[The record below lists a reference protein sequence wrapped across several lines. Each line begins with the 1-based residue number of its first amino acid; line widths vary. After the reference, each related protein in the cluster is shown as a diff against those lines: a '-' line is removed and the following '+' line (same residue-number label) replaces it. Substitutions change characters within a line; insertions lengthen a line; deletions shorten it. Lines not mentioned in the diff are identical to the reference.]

1 MVCIN
6 SGKACRCNECLK
18 TTEGAK
24 TDVRIAE
31 YSLDNRVVTI
41 VLAFVLLLGGLKAFQ
56 GMSRLE
62 DPEFTIKDA
71 LVITPYPGA
80 SATEVEE
87 EVTDNIELAVQQLAQ
102 LDEIESKSDRGLS
115 TLTVSI
121 KDRYDKDTLPQVWD
135 ELRRKVGD
143 AQRGLPPGAGPSII
157 VDDFG
162 DVFGVFIA
170 IYGDEYSYAELKD
183 VVDML
188 RKELLLVDDVAK
200 INTFGERRE
209 AVYIELSRDRMSQ
222 LGIPVEAIVKE
233 LRQKNIVVDAGRVKV
248 GTEFITLSPTGFFKD
263 VHEFEEL
270 LIRGDGDAQFYL
282 GDVGEI
288 RRGYVEPQDHLIRYD
303 GKSAIG
309 LGISTISGGN
319 VVTMGEALSKR
330 VKELRPRIPLGIDF
344 GVISLQSEAVEI
356 AIAGFV
362 ITLLQ
367 AVAIVVFV
375 LLFFMGLRSG
385 LLIGFI
391 LVLTIMG
398 SFIFLAP
405 MGVALERISLG
416 ALIIAL
422 GMLVDNAIVVIDGM
436 LNKLQKGIEPVQAA
450 NEVVAQSAIPLL
462 GATVIAILAFAAIGT
477 SQDASGEITRSLFQ
491 VVMVSLLLSWV
502 IAVTVTPLLGVLF
515 LKAPEVSEGDG
526 FDSGLYAGYKD
537 FLRVCIRHRWLTVAS
552 VVGLLIVSLWG
563 FSSVDRAFFPP
574 STRPQFM
581 VDLWLPQGTHI
592 NETAQKVQQ
601 IEQYVLSLEGVT
613 HVTSMVG
620 KGALRF
626 LLPYSPEKLNSA
638 YAQLLVDVETENA
651 QAAMDAVMP
660 LIDQHL
666 QTAYPDLLGYSS
678 EFQMGPGS
686 TGKIQARFQ
695 GPNADILRSLGR
707 QAAAI
712 MHSDPGAKGIRNDW
726 RQRVKVLRPII
737 SDEQANLAGVQRAD
751 VARVLMQGFQGETI
765 GVFREGDLLLPIIMR
780 ATEEQRSEVASIDH
794 LQIWSWPANRMIPL
808 RQVVS
813 EVENAVED
821 EIIFRRDR
829 KRTLTVFAD
838 PIEGSTSALFERLRP
853 QIEAIQLPRGYELE
867 WGGEY
872 EDSNSAQESLVEP
885 LPIFVAIMI
894 LITVVLFNSIRQ
906 PLVIWMCVPLAL
918 IGVTWGL
925 LGTGQPFGFMALL
938 GFLSLMGMLI
948 KNAIV
953 LIDEINL
960 QLSLGGEPV
969 TAIINSGASR
979 LRPVAMAA
987 ATTALGMIPLIF
999 DAFFVSMAITII
1011 AGLSFATVLTMVV
1024 LPVFYTI
1031 IYRIPTDATPGEE
1044 TLP

>member
-1 MVCIN
+1 M
-6 SGKACRCNECLK
+6 
-18 TTEGAK
+18 
-24 TDVRIAE
+24 
-31 YSLDNRVVTI
+31 
-41 VLAFVLLLGGLKAFQ
+41 LLGGLKAFQ

-87 EVTDNIELAVQQLAQ
+87 EVTDRIELAVQQLAQ

-115 TLTVSI
+115 TITVSI
-121 KDRYDKDTLPQVWD
+121 KDKYDGDTLPQVWD
-135 ELRRKVGD
+135 ELRRKVND
-143 AQRGLPPGAGPSII
+143 AQRGLPPGAGPSIV

-170 IYGDEYSYAELKD
+170 IYGDEYNYAELKD

-209 AVYIELSRDRMSQ
+209 AVYIELNRDLMSQ

-233 LRQKNIVVDAGRVKV
+233 LRQRNIAVDAGRVKV
-248 GTEFITLSPTGFFKD
+248 GTEFITLSPTGYFKD

-288 RRGYVEPQDHLIRYD
+288 RRGYVDPQDHLIRYD

-309 LGISTISGGN
+309 LGISTVSGGN
-319 VVTMGEALSKR
+319 VVTMGDALGKRMQELKSK
-330 VKELRPRIPLGIDF
+330 IPLGIEF
-344 GVISLQSEAVEI
+344 GIVSLQSEAVEI

-385 LLIGFI
+385 LLIGFV
-391 LVLTIMG
+391 LLLTIMG

-422 GMLVDNAIVVIDGM
+422 GMLVDNAIVIIDGM

-450 NEVVAQSAIPLL
+450 NEVVNQSAIPLL

-477 SQDASGEITRSLFQ
+477 SQDASGEITRSLFE

-515 LKAPEVSEGDG
+515 LKAPESSEGDA
-526 FDSGLYAGYKD
+526 FDSGFYAKYKA
-537 FLRVCIRHRWLTVAS
+537 FLGACIRRRWLTVAS
-552 VVGLLIVSLWG
+552 VVGLLVISLWG
-563 FSSVDRAFFPP
+563 FSFVDRAFFPP

-581 VDLWLPQGTHI
+581 VDIWLPQGTHI
-592 NETAQKVQQ
+592 DETTRKAKQ
-601 IEQYVLSLEGVT
+601 IEKFALGLEGVT

-638 YAQLLVDVETENA
+638 YAQLLVDVDVENA
-651 QAAMDAVMP
+651 PAVMEAVMP
-660 LIDQHL
+660 QIDEYL
-666 QTAYPDLLGYSS
+666 KTAHPDLLGYSS

-695 GPNADILRSLGR
+695 GPNADILRGLAS
-707 QAAAI
+707 QASVI
-712 MHSDPGAKGIRNDW
+712 MHSDPDAKGIRTDW
-726 RQRVKVLRPII
+726 RQRVKLLRPIL
-737 SDEQANLAGVQRAD
+737 SDEQANLAGVQRPD
-751 VARVLMQGFQGETI
+751 VARALIQGFQGETV
-765 GVFREGDLLLPIIMR
+765 GVFREGDLLLPIIIR

-794 LQIWSWPANRMIPL
+794 LQIWSWPAKRMIPL
-808 RQVVS
+808 SQVVS
-813 EVENAVED
+813 EIKNTVED

-838 PIEGSTSALFERLRP
+838 PIEGSSSALFNRLRP
-853 QIEAIQLPRGYELE
+853 QIEAIELPQGYELE

-872 EDSNSAQESLVEP
+872 EDSNNAQESLTAP
-885 LPIFVAIMI
+885 LPIFVSIMI
-894 LITVVLFNSIRQ
+894 LITIGLFNSIRQ
-906 PLVIWMCVPLAL
+906 PLVIWLCVPLAL

-925 LGTGQPFGFMALL
+925 LGAGQPFGFMALL

-953 LIDEINL
+953 LVDEINV
-960 QLSLGGEPV
+960 QLDLGEEPL
-969 TAIINSGASR
+969 TAIMNSGASR

-987 ATTALGMIPLIF
+987 ATTALGMIPLLF
-999 DAFFVSMAITII
+999 DAFFVSMAVTII

-1024 LPVFYTI
+1024 LPVFYVI
-1031 IYRIPTDATPGEE
+1031 IYRIPSSSAPSVEAS
-1044 TLP
+1044 P

>member
-1 MVCIN
+1 MN
-6 SGKACRCNECLK
+6 L
-18 TTEGAK
+18 
-24 TDVRIAE
+24 RITE

-41 VLAFVLLLGGLKAFQ
+41 VLAIALLLGGLKAFQ

-87 EVTDNIELAVQQLAQ
+87 EVTDRIELAVQQLAQ

-115 TLTVSI
+115 TITVSI
-121 KDRYDKDTLPQVWD
+121 KDKYDKDTLPQVWD

-143 AQRGLPPGAGPSII
+143 AQRGLPPGAGPSIV

-170 IYGDEYSYAELKD
+170 IYGDEYNYAELKD
-183 VVDML
+183 VVDLL

-209 AVYIELSRDRMSQ
+209 AVYIELNRDLISQ
-222 LGIPVEAIVKE
+222 LGIPVETIIKE
-233 LRQKNIVVDAGRVKV
+233 LRQRNIAVDAGRVKV
-248 GTEFITLSPTGFFKD
+248 GTEFVTLSPTGYFKD

-270 LIRGDGDAQFYL
+270 LIRDDGDAQFYL

-309 LGISTISGGN
+309 LGISTVSGGN
-319 VVTMGEALSKR
+319 VVTMGEALGKR
-330 VKELRPRIPLGIDF
+330 MRELKPKIPLGIEF
-344 GVISLQSEAVEI
+344 GIVSLQSEAVEI

-375 LLFFMGLRSG
+375 LLFFMGLRTG
-385 LLIGFI
+385 LLIGFV
-391 LVLTIMG
+391 LLLTIMG

-416 ALIIAL
+416 ALIISL

-450 NEVVAQSAIPLL
+450 NEVVNQSAIPLL

-477 SQDASGEITRSLFQ
+477 SQDASGEITRSLFE

-502 IAVTVTPLLGVLF
+502 TAVTVTPLLGVLF
-515 LKAPEVSEGDG
+515 LKAPESSEGDT
-526 FDSGLYAGYKD
+526 FDSGFYAKYKG
-537 FLRVCIRHRWLTVAS
+537 FLGVCIRRRWLTVAS
-552 VVGLLIVSLWG
+552 VVGLLMISLWG
-563 FSSVDRAFFPP
+563 FISVDRAFFPP

-581 VDLWLPQGTHI
+581 VDIWLPQGTHI
-592 NETAQKVQQ
+592 DETARKVKQV
-601 IEQYVLSLEGVT
+601 EKFALGLEGVT

-638 YAQLLVDVETENA
+638 YAQLLVDVDTENA
-651 QAAMDAVMP
+651 QSAMEAVMP
-660 LIDQHL
+660 QIDEYL
-666 QTAYPDLLGYSS
+666 QTAHPDLLGYSS

-695 GPNADILRSLGR
+695 GPNADILRSLAS
-707 QAAAI
+707 QASVI
-712 MHSDPGAKGIRNDW
+712 MHSDPDAKGIRTDW
-726 RQRVKVLRPII
+726 RQRVKLLRPIL
-737 SDEQANLAGVQRAD
+737 SDEQANLAGVQRPD
-751 VARVLMQGFQGETI
+751 VARALIQGFQGETI
-765 GVFREGDLLLPIIMR
+765 GVFREGDLLLPIIVR

-794 LQIWSWPANRMIPL
+794 LQIWSWPAKRMIPL

-813 EVENAVED
+813 EIENTVED

-838 PIEGSTSALFERLRP
+838 PKEGSASALLDRLRP
-853 QIEAIQLPRGYELE
+853 QIEAIELPKGYELE

-872 EDSNSAQESLVEP
+872 EDSNSAQESLIAP
-885 LPIFVAIMI
+885 LPIFVSIMI
-894 LITVVLFNSIRQ
+894 LITIGLFNSIRQ
-906 PLVIWMCVPLAL
+906 PLVIWLCVPLAL

-925 LGTGQPFGFMALL
+925 LGAGQPFGFMALL

-953 LIDEINL
+953 LIDEINV
-960 QLSLGGEPV
+960 QLGLGEEPI
-969 TAIINSGASR
+969 TAIMNSGASR
-979 LRPVAMAA
+979 LRPVALAA
-987 ATTALGMIPLIF
+987 ATTALGMIPLLF
-999 DAFFVSMAITII
+999 DAFFVSMAVTII

-1031 IYRIPTDATPGEE
+1031 VYQIPSDPPPNVE
-1044 TLP
+1044 TSP

>member
-1 MVCIN
+1 M
-6 SGKACRCNECLK
+6 
-18 TTEGAK
+18 
-24 TDVRIAE
+24 RITE
-31 YSLDNRVVTI
+31 YSLENRVVTI
-41 VLAFVLLLGGLKAFQ
+41 VLSIALLLGGLKAFQ

-71 LVITPYPGA
+71 LVITPYAGA

-87 EVTDNIELAVQQLAQ
+87 EVTDRIELAVQQLAQ

-115 TLTVSI
+115 TVTVSI
-121 KDRYDKDTLPQVWD
+121 KDKYDKDTLPQVWD

-143 AQRGLPPGAGPSII
+143 AQRGLPPGAGPSIV

-170 IYGDEYSYAELKD
+170 IYGDEYNYAELKD

-209 AVYIELSRDRMSQ
+209 AIYIELNRDLISQ
-222 LGIPVEAIVKE
+222 LGIPVDAIVKE
-233 LRQKNIVVDAGRVKV
+233 LRQRNIAVDAGRVKV
-248 GTEFITLSPTGFFKD
+248 GTEFITLSPTGYFKD
-263 VHEFEEL
+263 VQEFEEL

-282 GDVGEI
+282 GDVAEI

-309 LGISTISGGN
+309 LGISTVSGGN
-319 VVTMGEALSKR
+319 VVTMGEALGKRMQELKSK
-330 VKELRPRIPLGIDF
+330 IPLGIEF
-344 GVISLQSEAVEI
+344 GIVSLQSEAVEI

-385 LLIGFI
+385 LLIGFV
-391 LVLTIMG
+391 LLLTIMG
-398 SFIFLAP
+398 SFIFLSP

-422 GMLVDNAIVVIDGM
+422 GMLVDNAIVIIDGM

-450 NEVVAQSAIPLL
+450 KEVVNQSAIPLL

-477 SQDASGEITRSLFQ
+477 SQDASGEITRSLFE

-502 IAVTVTPLLGVLF
+502 IAVTVTPLLGVMF
-515 LKAPEVSEGDG
+515 LKAPKSSEGDA
-526 FDSGLYAGYKD
+526 FDSGFYAGYKA
-537 FLRVCIRHRWLTVAS
+537 FLGVCIRRRWLTVAS
-552 VVGLLIVSLWG
+552 VVGLLVFSLWG

-581 VDLWLPQGTHI
+581 VDIWLPQGTHI
-592 NETAQKVQQ
+592 DETARKIKQ
-601 IEQYVLSLEGVT
+601 IEKFALGLEGVT

-638 YAQLLVDVETENA
+638 YAQLLVDVDTENA
-651 QAAMDAVMP
+651 PAVMEVVMP
-660 LIDQHL
+660 QIDEYL
-666 QTAYPDLLGYSS
+666 QTAHPDLLGYSS

-695 GPNADILRSLGR
+695 GPNADIFRSLASR
-707 QAAAI
+707 ASAI
-712 MHSDPGAKGIRNDW
+712 MRSDPNAKGIRTDW
-726 RQRVKVLRPII
+726 RQRVKLLRPIL
-737 SDEQANLAGVQRAD
+737 SDEQANLAGVQRPD

-765 GVFREGDLLLPIIMR
+765 GVFREGDLLLPIIVR
-780 ATEEQRSEVASIDH
+780 ATEEQRSEVASIEH
-794 LQIWSWPANRMIPL
+794 LQIWSWPAKRMIPL
-808 RQVVS
+808 SQVVS
-813 EVENAVED
+813 EIRNTVED

-838 PIEGSTSALFERLRP
+838 PADGSANALFDRLRP
-853 QIEAIQLPRGYELE
+853 QIEAIELPHGYELE

-872 EDSNSAQESLVEP
+872 EDSNSAQESLTAP
-885 LPIFVAIMI
+885 LPIFIAIMI
-894 LITVVLFNSIRQ
+894 LITIGLFNSIRQ
-906 PLVIWMCVPLAL
+906 PLVIWLCVPLAL

-925 LGTGQPFGFMALL
+925 LGAGQPFGFMALL

-953 LIDEINL
+953 LVDEINV
-960 QLSLGGEPV
+960 QLGLGEEPLSAV
-969 TAIINSGASR
+969 MNSGASR

-999 DAFFVSMAITII
+999 DAFFVSMAVTII

-1024 LPVFYTI
+1024 LPVFYVI
-1031 IYRIPTDATPGEE
+1031 VYRIPSDPAPSVEAS
-1044 TLP
+1044 P